1 MSATLRPLFPI
12 GLDLVGQP
20 VLVIGGEDEARD
32 KAARLLDAEALVTV
46 VSPAVEPQIRSWA
59 ASGRLVWLRRT
70 VRPADLR
77 GRRLVVS
84 TLTDGNPAHPAVA
97 AWARRERVLLSTYD
111 QPDRSDLGMPAVVS
125 RGHLRIAIA
134 TSNASPSVAGILRR
148 ELERVIDASDL
159 VPFLDELGELRRE
172 LRDRVADGD
181 TRRALLRQ
189 AAAGLTV
196 AGTIRTPAGWRERL
210 ADVRQRFRMIR
221 SKPHMTGPKVTGPK

>member
-1 MSATLRPLFPI
+1 LFPI

-20 VLVIGGEDEARD
+20 VLVIGGAAEARD
-32 KAARLLDAEALVTV
+32 KSGRLLDARAVVTV
-46 VSPAVEPQIRSWA
+46 VSPALEPRLRSWA
-59 ASGRLVWLRRT
+59 EDGRLVWLRRT

-77 GRRLVVS
+77 DRRLVVN
-84 TLTDGNPAHPAVA
+84 TLSDGNPAHPAVA

-134 TSNASPSVAGILRR
+134 TSNASPTVAGLLRR

-172 LRDRVADGD
+172 LRDRVADGEL
-181 TRRALLRQ
+181 RRALLRQ
-189 AAAGLTV
+189 AAAGLNVT
-196 AGTIRTPAGWRERL
+196 GTIRTPPRWRERL
-210 ADVRQRFRMIR
+210 ADVRRRFRMIR
-221 SKPHMTGPKVTGPK
+221 SDHT

>member
-12 GLDLVGQP
+12 GLDLAGQP

-32 KAARLLDAEALVTV
+32 KAARLLDAQALVTL
-46 VSPAVEPQIRSWA
+46 VSPVADPQLRSWA
-59 ASGRLVWLRRT
+59 EAGRLAWLRRT
-70 VRPADLR
+70 VRPGDLR
-77 GRRLVVS
+77 GQRLVIN
-84 TLTDGNPAHPAVA
+84 TLAGGNPAHPAVT

-134 TSNASPSVAGILRR
+134 TSNASPSVSGLLRR
-148 ELERVIDASDL
+148 ELERLIDASDL

-181 TRRALLRQ
+181 LRRAVLRE

-196 AGTIRTPAGWRERL
+196 AGEIRTPPRWRERL
-210 ADVRQRFRMIR
+210 ADVRRRFRMVR
-221 SKPHMTGPKVTGPK
+221 SDHA

>member
-12 GLDLVGQP
+12 GLDLVSQP
-20 VLVIGGEDEARD
+20 VLVIGGGAEARD
-32 KAARLLDAEALVTV
+32 KSERLLDAQALVTV
-46 VSPAVEPQIRSWA
+46 VSPEADPQLRSWA
-59 ASGRLVWLRRT
+59 SAGRLTWLRRT
-70 VRPADLR
+70 VQPADLG
-77 GRRLVVS
+77 GRRLVIN
-84 TLTDGNPAHPAVA
+84 TLADGNPAHPAVA

-134 TSNASPSVAGILRR
+134 TSNASPSVSGLLRR

-159 VPFLDELGELRRE
+159 VPFIDELGELRRE
-172 LRDRVADGD
+172 LRERVADGD

-196 AGTIRTPAGWRERL
+196 AGTIRTPPRWRERL
-210 ADVRQRFRMIR
+210 ADVRRRLGMVR
-221 SKPHMTGPKVTGPK
+221 SDHIVAGPK

>member
-12 GLDLVGQP
+12 GLDLVSQP
-20 VLVIGGEDEARD
+20 VLVIGGGAEARD
-32 KAARLLDAEALVTV
+32 KSERLLDAQALVTV
-46 VSPAVEPQIRSWA
+46 VSPEADPQLRSWA
-59 ASGRLVWLRRT
+59 SAGRLTWLRRT
-70 VRPADLR
+70 VQPADLG
-77 GRRLVVS
+77 GRRLVIN
-84 TLTDGNPAHPAVA
+84 TLADGNPAHPAVA

-134 TSNASPSVAGILRR
+134 TSNASPSVSGLLRR

-159 VPFLDELGELRRE
+159 VPFIDELGELRRE
-172 LRDRVADGD
+172 LRERVADGD

-196 AGTIRTPAGWRERL
+196 AGTIRTPPRWRERL
-210 ADVRQRFRMIR
+210 ADVRRRLRMVR
-221 SKPHMTGPKVTGPK
+221 SDHIVAGPK

>member
-1 MSATLRPLFPI
+1 MSATPRPLFPI

-20 VLVIGGEDEARD
+20 VLVIGGGAEARD
-32 KAARLLDAEALVTV
+32 KSGRLLDARALVTV
-46 VSPAVEPQIRSWA
+46 VSPVADPQLRSWA
-59 ASGRLVWLRRT
+59 EAARLAWLRRA
-70 VRPADLR
+70 VQPADLR
-77 GRRLVVS
+77 GQRLVVN
-84 TLTDGNPAHPAVA
+84 TLAVGNPAHPAVA

-134 TSNASPSVAGILRR
+134 TSNASPTVSGLLRR
-148 ELERVIDASDL
+148 ELERMIDASDL
-159 VPFLDELGELRRE
+159 VPFIDELGALRRE

-196 AGTIRTPAGWRERL
+196 AGTIRTPPRWRERL
-210 ADVRQRFRMIR
+210 TDVRRRLGMVR
-221 SKPHMTGPKVTGPK
+221 SDHTVAGPK